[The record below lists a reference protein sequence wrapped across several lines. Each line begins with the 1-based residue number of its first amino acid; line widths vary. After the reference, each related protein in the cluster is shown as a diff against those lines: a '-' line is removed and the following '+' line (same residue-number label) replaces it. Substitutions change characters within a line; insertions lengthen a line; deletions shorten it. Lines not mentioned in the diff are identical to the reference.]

1 MWKIEDAQ
9 FYEVRDKNLIPEQ
22 SKLLIALENKE
33 RQSQAK
39 CLIVDMQQTNA
50 V

>member
-22 SKLLIALENKE
+22 SKLLIAPTTT
-33 RQSQAK
+33 Q
-39 CLIVDMQQTNA
+39 
-50 V
+50 